1 MGLYATTTSFVK
13 LIPYLI
19 KGNTTTS
26 DIETVN
32 SISYH
37 IDRAESMVNSYISA
51 RYSLPLSTVPPELR
65 RLSEDIASFNI
76 IRGVYVNDNSVRN
89 DFHKEYERALKEL
102 ESIKEGDTKLAYT
115 DGSVVTTKS
124 STRMLSS
131 TESYTP
137 IFQLDDA
144 GNWDVDNDQLDD
156 ISTARS

>member
-1 MGLYATTTSFVK
+1 M
-13 LIPYLI
+13 
-19 KGNTTTS
+19 
-26 DIETVN
+26 
-32 SISYH
+32 
-37 IDRAESMVNSYISA
+37 
-51 RYSLPLSTVPPELR
+51 
-65 RLSEDIASFNI
+65 
-76 IRGVYVNDNSVRN
+76 RN